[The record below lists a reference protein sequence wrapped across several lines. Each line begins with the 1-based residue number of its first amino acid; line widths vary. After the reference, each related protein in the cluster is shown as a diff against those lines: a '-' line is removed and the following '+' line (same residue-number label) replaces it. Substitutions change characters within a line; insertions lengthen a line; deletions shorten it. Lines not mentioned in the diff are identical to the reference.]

1 MSTWFPRYW
10 KAVMG
15 FLTPAAV
22 VISSSTL
29 ESSAGGSTITSTE
42 WITAGCAAVITA
54 GAVAIKGNANG

>member
-1 MSTWFPRYW
+1 MLRNLPRYW

-15 FLTPAAV
+15 FLAPAAV

-29 ESSAGGSTITSTE
+29 DSSAGGDTITQAE

-54 GAVAIKGNANG
+54 GAVALKGNAK